1 MTDRMVFDLVRSK
14 SWNQLLITV
23 TPEQVV
29 DTMTFVG
36 ALKLAYQLLIPKT
49 QEKERRKYGFAIVD
63 LLFRIW
69 ETEMATSWKHY
80 ALLGHLY
87 TVYPEYVDDHY
98 LAYKRAMDLVD
109 NPPPRLLI
117 EMARCCQIPGYRR
130 LPTIEAIEFAKQGI
144 QDYSYVDG
152 VKLLCEIYA
161 ERDEAQQLT
170 YWRNVY
176 NSIKDT
182 NQESP
187 PILPS
192 YIFEEITE
200 KDFYGTRASG

>member
-1 MTDRMVFDLVRSK
+1 MSEKMVYDLVHSK
-14 SWNQLLITV
+14 SWNQLFSTV
-23 TPEQVV
+23 SPEQVV
-29 DTMTFVG
+29 DNMTFIG
-36 ALKLAYQLLIPKT
+36 TLKLAHQLLIPKT
-49 QEKERRKYGFAIVD
+49 QEKKRRDYAFDILY
-63 LLFRIW
+63 LLLK
-69 ETEMATSWKHY
+69 TENTEWNTSWKHY

-87 TVYPEYVDDHY
+87 AMYAYDIDWRY
-98 LAYKRAMDLVD
+98 LAYKRAMDLAT

-130 LPTIEAIEFAKQGI
+130 LPTIEAIEFAKQAI

-161 ERDEAQQLT
+161 ERDEGQQLA
-170 YWRNVY
+170 YWKNIY